1 MAEPQTASGASGKDT
16 ALITLAI
23 FAIFG
28 GIVAFYWYDDRP
40 LALRVGMVVAGVV
53 VGFGLMWLSSLGRDF
68 WQFALASRIELRKVV
83 WPGREETIRMTTVV
97 FFFAV
102 VMGVFFWGLDWVL
115 TWMTRLLTGQSA

>member
-40 LALRVGMVVAGVV
+40 LLVRVGMVVAGVV
-53 VGFGLMWLSSLGRDF
+53 VGLGMMWLSSLGRDF
-68 WQFALASRIELRKVV
+68 WQFALASRVELRKVV
-83 WPGREETIRMTTVV
+83 WPGRDETLRMTTVV
-97 FFFAV
+97 FFFAAF
-102 VMGVFFWGLDWVL
+102 MGVFFWGLDWVL

>member
-40 LALRVGMVVAGVV
+40 LLLRGGMVVAGVV

-83 WPGREETIRMTTVV
+83 WPGREDTIRMTMVVV
-97 FFFAV
+97 FFAF
-102 VMGVFFWGLDWVL
+102 VMGAFFWGLDWVL